1 MSIIRAIGAW
11 LGGTG
16 PEPVG
21 YVSGDFLLLETGDG
35 ILVEGVSGDK
45 LLLD

>member
-1 MSIIRAIGAW
+1 MGILAIIGAVPYSASV
-11 LGGTG
+11 L
-16 PEPVG
+16 ES
-21 YVSGDFLLLETGDG
+21 YVSGDFILLETGDG

>member
-1 MSIIRAIGAW
+1 MSIIAIIGAFI
-11 LGGTG
+11 GTG
-16 PEPVG
+16 GSLEG
-21 YVSGDFLLLETGDG
+21 YVSGDFLLLESGDG